1 MNIRY
6 NVLFGALALAAV
18 GLSGCKDGLGK
29 YDNSWLLDND
39 ETMTLEASATSIK
52 LDVNALDEDALT
64 FTWTPAREM
73 SDEYVLSYV
82 TMLDMKTNEF
92 NSSSVVRTLE
102 DDGVYEKSYTNLE
115 LQNLIVDKWGK
126 SISEVSTLSF
136 KVIAKWEGGS
146 KYVMPEVRT
155 VDVDIQPYRPIT
167 FDADKVF
174 LDGEAVK
181 GVRPSS
187 NYTMTK
193 TPENEFIYAGEFLM
207 KAGRMTIPIQYD
219 GLTRYIVPDTKQSV
233 DVPDNDPVDGV
244 LTGTEEYAATV
255 MDIPEGGEEA
265 DLPAWNLPSEG
276 FWRVIID
283 MENKTVKFFS
293 PKNRL
298 EPLTVSF
305 YYGNETTGWLLKQT
319 LDKKTYY
326 VNSMTGWDGWKGK
339 PFEFIVSQIDPQI
352 LICNL
357 GKITISQDGDY
368 TDSNGEK
375 KKRAQFCIKTGQD
388 IGNGYTV
395 VESGTGT
402 GENDPTVTTGMKFV
416 SKTLGFNPGAEDTPI
431 VMNKPIPM
439 EISISNKRWVSNDSA
454 ITISKITINLREST
468 IRFD

>member
-6 NVLFGALALAAV
+6 NVLFGALALASI
-18 GLSGCKDGLGK
+18 GLSGCKEGLGK

-39 ETMTLEASATSIK
+39 ETMTLEASATSVK
-52 LDVNALDEDALT
+52 LDVNALDEEALT

-102 DDGVYEKSYTNLE
+102 DDGVFEKSYTNLE
-115 LQNLIVDKWGK
+115 LQNMIVDKWGR
-126 SISEVSTLSF
+126 SISEVTTLSF
-136 KVIAKWEGGS
+136 KIIAKWEGGS

-181 GVRPSS
+181 QIRPSS
-187 NYTMTK
+187 HYTMTK

-207 KAGRMTIPIQYD
+207 KAGRMTIPIEYD
-219 GLTRYIVPDTKQSV
+219 GLTRYIVPDIKQSV
-233 DVPDNDPVDGV
+233 NVPDNDPVDGV

-255 MDIPEGGEEA
+255 MDIPEGSVET

-298 EPLTVSF
+298 EPLTVQF
-305 YYGNETTGWLLKQT
+305 EHAGGGTGWILEKTLLGGI
-319 LDKKTYY
+319 YY
-326 VNSMTGWDGWKGK
+326 VRNNTGWDSWTGRG
-339 PFEFIVSQIDPQI
+339 FEFVASQIDPQ
-352 LICNL
+352 LLYYL
-357 GKITISQDGDY
+357 GVPISVPE
-368 TDSNGEK
+368 GESL
-375 KKRAQFCIKTGQD
+375 CIKTGTSMADGFSIIQ
-388 IGNGYTV
+388 T
-395 VESGTGT
+395 GTGT
-402 GENDPTVTTGMKFV
+402 GENDPTDETYNNHYVKFA
-416 SKTLGFNPGAEDTPI
+416 SKTFSFVPEGNNNTPL
-431 VMNKPIPM
+431 VKNAWMPM
-439 EISISNKRWVSNDSA
+439 MQTVSNKGWTYEGGS
-454 ITISKITINLREST
+454 ITISKISIDLRNNR

>member
-255 MDIPEGGEEA
+255 MDIPEGSVET

-298 EPLTVSF
+298 EPASVTF
-305 YYGNETTGWLLKQT
+305 WYQNGNSWELKRN
-319 LDKKTYY
+319 LNAGTYY
-326 VNSMTGWDGWKGK
+326 LRTTIGGSFDNWAGK
-339 PFEFIVSQIDPQI
+339 PFDFVQSQIDPQL
-352 LICNL
+352 LICQGISLSFVWKEVCVKL
-357 GKITISQDGDY
+357 GGTIKDFELVTQNGTPSAEDKPNYPIGDGTGNFVARVYAFGPDVWDDNGNQTNGVMLKNTWLPMVGAVSNKGWSSSEKLTVNKITI
-368 TDSNGEK
+368 
-375 KKRAQFCIKTGQD
+375 D
-388 IGNGYTV
+388 IRN
-395 VESGTGT
+395 
-402 GENDPTVTTGMKFV
+402 M
-416 SKTLGFNPGAEDTPI
+416 
-431 VMNKPIPM
+431 
-439 EISISNKRWVSNDSA
+439 R
-454 ITISKITINLREST
+454 

>member
-298 EPLTVSF
+298 EPASVTF
-305 YYGNETTGWLLKQT
+305 WYQNGNSWELKRN
-319 LDKKTYY
+319 LNEGTYY
-326 VNSMTGWDGWKGK
+326 LRTTIGGDFDNWAGK
-339 PFEFIVSQIDPQI
+339 PFDFVQSQIDPQL
-352 LICNL
+352 LICSGISYSFVWKEVCVKL
-357 GKITISQDGDY
+357 GGTIKDFELVTQNGTPSAEDRPNYPIGD
-368 TDSNGEK
+368 
-375 KKRAQFCIKTGQD
+375 
-388 IGNGYTV
+388 
-395 VESGTGT
+395 GTG
-402 GENDPTVTTGMKFV
+402 DFV
-416 SKTLGFNPGAEDTPI
+416 SRVYAFGPDVKDDKGNYTNGVMLKNTWLPMVGA
-431 VMNKPIPM
+431 V
-439 EISISNKRWVSNDSA
+439 SNKGWTSSE
-454 ITISKITINLREST
+454 KITINKITIDIRNMR